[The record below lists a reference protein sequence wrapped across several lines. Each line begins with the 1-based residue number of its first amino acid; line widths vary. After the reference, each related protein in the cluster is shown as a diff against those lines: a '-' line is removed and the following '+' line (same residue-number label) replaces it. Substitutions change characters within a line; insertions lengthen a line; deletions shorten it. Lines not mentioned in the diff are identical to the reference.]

1 MSPQSPFLCLHCRSN
16 PGVYSILGPILCDI
30 SHLACFRN
38 PFAWKVAIFLTR
50 DDYRIFSELPF
61 WVPTSIPAIFLLLWW
76 FLGGSLR
83 KALRVCSPNTARVYF
98 HGSTEPSP
106 KYIMW
111 SALEMPTLWLG
122 WSLSLSQGLHRP
134 TSMWYGVCQ
143 PQRIPFHNVIK
154 VKVIPLICYL
164 FVLMWNM
171 Y

>member
-1 MSPQSPFLCLHCRSN
+1 MITGPRKSQPDDLTLHAPPSPTSHPHCRGAPQQGKSDACQDLFWT
-16 PGVYSILGPILCDI
+16 PILGPNFYS
-30 SHLACFRN
+30 SHL
-38 PFAWKVAIFLTR
+38 
-50 DDYRIFSELPF
+50 
-61 WVPTSIPAIFLLLWW
+61 PATVMV
-76 FLGGSLR
+76 LGGSLR